1 LIIQANHRLPRF
13 SEQTEREFWFFDYT
27 KKYSNQQPYNSFF
40 KPSFSAIDD
49 TLYYEAFPRQRCGGI
64 QRRNYSL
71 FLSLSYQRG
80 PTSSKSLFLKKN
92 MDTEK
97 KY

>member
-49 TLYYEAFPRQRCGGI
+49 SLYYEAFPLQRCGGI
-64 QRRNYSL
+64 QRHNDSL
-71 FLSLSYQRG
+71 FPMSFIPGRTY
-80 PTSSKSLFLKKN
+80 FL
-92 MDTEK
+92 EK
-97 KY
+97 FISEKEYGH